1 MYTQLDCTKEQK
13 HSSAFGSPL
22 SIPSAAELW
31 LILVS
36 SPASPLSALLSH
48 LPLSSHN
55 IYISLSHTQAK
66 TWHCHSNV
74 RVPQT
79 HMHTR
84 ETCYL
89 ATQGWD
95 RWRPIRD
102 ASERAHEWWEQTYWW
117 KRVCTYQPQGM
128 RLQTFLDLPI
138 TIWPNSTVSPIQTI
152 VLYTQGNINK

>member
-1 MYTQLDCTKEQK
+1 MLLAHPSPFPQLQ
-13 HSSAFGSPL
+13 SSDSFSFLPPPPL
-22 SIPSAAELW
+22 SVHSF
-31 LILVS
+31 LICRS
-36 SPASPLSALLSH
+36 LLTTS
-48 LPLSSHN
+48 
-55 IYISLSHTQAK
+55 ISLSHTQAK

-74 RVPQT
+74 WVPQT

-128 RLQTFLDLPI
+128 RLQTFLDFPI
-138 TIWPNSTVSPIQTI
+138 TIWPYSNVLPIQTI